1 MRYGYLVYGELGK
14 NHKMVCQISLYIQN
28 TYQVTSYALWVFG
41 V

>member
-1 MRYGYLVYGELGK
+1 MQYGCLVCGELGM
-14 NHKMVCQISLYIQN
+14 NRKMVCQISLYIQN